1 MLQLKIE
8 MAIKG
13 ITIEDIANALN
24 IHRNTAAQK
33 VNGVSK
39 FNIEEAFCIK
49 EKFFPDKDLKVLFSK
64 NRREEKK
71 GAWVEG
77 Y

>member
-13 ITIEDIANALN
+13 ITIEDIAHALK

-33 VNGVSK
+33 VNGLSK

-49 EKFFPDKDLKVLFSK
+49 EKFFPDKELKVLFSK
-64 NRREEKK
+64 SRQEQNK
-71 GAWVEG
+71 GAWK
-77 Y
+77 